1 MAGRARTRYNRLHGI
16 TCAAIKKNGERCQC
30 KLLFRGAKGKGKK
43 CRFHGGLSTGPKT
56 PEGKARSLAAVQAGA
71 RRRHETMTPEQKAAH
86 VAKLQEANK
95 LWRERQSVDERA
107 LAMAPLR
114 EGFKRWLL
122 RQKEN
127 LSSDSV

>member
-1 MAGRARTRYNRLHGI
+1 MAGRARTRRNRQLGI
-16 TCAAIKKNGERCQC
+16 TCSAIKKNGQRCGC
-30 KLLFRGAKGKGKK
+30 WLLFKGGKCK
-43 CRFHGGLSTGPKT
+43 HHGGLSTGPKT

-95 LWRERQSVDERA
+95 RWRERQSVDERA

-114 EGFKRWLL
+114 EGFKRWHQ
-122 RQKEN
+122 RQKGSN
-127 LSSDSV
+127 G